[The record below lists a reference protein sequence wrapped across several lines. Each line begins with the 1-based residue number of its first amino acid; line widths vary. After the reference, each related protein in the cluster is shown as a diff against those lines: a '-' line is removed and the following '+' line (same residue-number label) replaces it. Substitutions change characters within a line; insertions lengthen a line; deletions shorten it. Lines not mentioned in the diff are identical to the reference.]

1 MTLLQVLREREDNR
15 MKRATLLAVLMA
27 LTVALSAG
35 VALALN
41 DIDCPN
47 RSGNQCLGTNGNDL
61 MTGTRNADDIGGRL
75 GNDTIRGQQSGDRL
89 GGDIGN
95 DTVYGK
101 VGGDNIQGGSG
112 ADYLDGGEGNDRL
125 AGGADGDPDEF
136 YCDKGFDTAVVELGD
151 FIQSKP
157 PGDLVKVVLHSS
169 EAVLQKVTT
178 CERIRI
184 NNVPLLP

>member
-1 MTLLQVLREREDNR
+1 

-47 RSGNQCLGTNGNDL
+47 RSGNRCLGTNGNDL
-61 MTGTRNADDIGGRL
+61 MTGTKNADEISGRL

-89 GGDIGN
+89 GGDIGK
-95 DTVYGK
+95 DTLYGK
-101 VGGDNIQGGSG
+101 VGGDNIKGGPG
-112 ADYLDGGEGNDRL
+112 ADYLDGGAGNDRL

-136 YCDKGFDTAVVELGD
+136 YCDKGTDTAVIEV
-151 FIQSKP
+151 
-157 PGDLVKVVLHSS
+157 GDLVQSKAGGLVPVLASTV
-169 EAVLQKVTT
+169 EADLEAVTT
-178 CERIRI
+178 CERISI
-184 NNVPLLP
+184 NLLQ